1 MANVVYPSLY
11 QGVLDAIAFV
21 NFNFSWVVSAGCIM
35 DVDFHD
41 ELTAATASPLVVVAM
56 LGLRYI
62 IAVHRNHHESER
74 ALRKIRRKHANAAIL
89 VAFLFYSSA
98 SSAVFRAFACESL
111 DDGKKYLR
119 SDYRIECDSPKHRAF
134 QIYAGFMI
142 AVYPLGIP
150 MLFAILLFRS
160 RRVLTNAYLRTYNG
174 ETRQQST
181 SSLWK
186 AYRPSVFYY
195 EVIECGRR
203 VMLTGVVVFIYPNTS
218 AQVAVTLA
226 IAFVFALASE
236 RLNPYNS
243 NLDGWV
249 SRTGHVMV
257 VLTMYVALL
266 TKVDVSNEGNQ
277 SQNIFAGIL
286 VSAHIAM
293 ILTAFVEAV
302 VLIYS
307 VRQRDVPRPRSRST
321 SSCVMPVDNFS

>member
-1 MANVVYPSLY
+1 
-11 QGVLDAIAFV
+11 
-21 NFNFSWVVSAGCIM
+21 
-35 DVDFHD
+35 
-41 ELTAATASPLVVVAM
+41 
-56 LGLRYI
+56 
-62 IAVHRNHHESER
+62 
-74 ALRKIRRKHANAAIL
+74 
-89 VAFLFYSSA
+89 
-98 SSAVFRAFACESL
+98 
-111 DDGKKYLR
+111 
-119 SDYRIECDSPKHRAF
+119 
-134 QIYAGFMI
+134 MI
-142 AVYPLGIP
+142 VVYPLGIP

-174 ETRQQST
+174 EMRQQST
-181 SSLWK
+181 SGLWK

-195 EVIECGRR
+195 EVVECGRH

-226 IAFVFALASE
+226 IAFIFALTSE

-266 TKVDVSNEGNQ
+266 TKVDVSSEGNQ

-293 ILTAFVEAV
+293 VLTAFVEAV
-302 VLIYS
+302 VLICS
-307 VRQRDVPRPRSRST
+307 VRQRDVPRPISRST
-321 SSCVMPVDNFS
+321 SSCMMPVDNFL